1 MVTRKEI
8 EVKRRQGGYRT
19 LIENGESGF
28 VVDTCRVGFYNE
40 SMVFAC
46 DCEGKN
52 VDYLD
57 LDCSCGFPDNMMKD
71 EHDKMVNKWVKN
83 MEKMEDRR

>member
-8 EVKRRQGGYRT
+8 EVKRPQGGYRT
-19 LIENGESGF
+19 LIENGKWGF
-28 VVDTCRVGFYNE
+28 VIDTCYTLDHGNE

-52 VDYLD
+52 VDYSD
-57 LDCSCGFPDNMMKD
+57 LDCSIGFPDNKMKD
-71 EHDKMVNKWVKN
+71 EHDKMVNKWVK
-83 MEKMEDRR
+83 KMEDRR

>member
-8 EVKRRQGGYRT
+8 EVKRPQGGYRT
-19 LIENGESGF
+19 LISNGRRHYII
-28 VVDTCRVGFYNE
+28 DTCYTLDHDNE

-57 LDCSCGFPDNMMKD
+57 LDCSRGFPDNKMKD
-71 EHDKMVNKWVKN
+71 EHEKMVNKWVK
-83 MEKMEDRR
+83 KMEEQE